1 MEEWF
6 DVVDANDA
14 VVGRALRSE
23 VHAKSLLHRSIHVL
37 VFNAAG
43 EIFLQKRSMT
53 KDQCPGMWGT
63 SCAGH
68 LDSGE
73 DYDHAAAREFGE
85 ELGVVPPPL
94 KRLFKIAPSRAT
106 GWEHVWVYT
115 CSMEGPFI
123 LSVEEIERGEWRRPE
138 GLAEFMKARP
148 KEYTVSLRTV
158 WDAYLAQVTQ

>member
-1 MEEWF
+1 M
-6 DVVDANDA
+6 
-14 VVGRALRSE
+14 
-23 VHAKSLLHRSIHVL
+23 
-37 VFNAAG
+37 
-43 EIFLQKRSMT
+43 
-53 KDQCPGMWGT
+53 
-63 SCAGH
+63 
-68 LDSGE
+68 DSGE